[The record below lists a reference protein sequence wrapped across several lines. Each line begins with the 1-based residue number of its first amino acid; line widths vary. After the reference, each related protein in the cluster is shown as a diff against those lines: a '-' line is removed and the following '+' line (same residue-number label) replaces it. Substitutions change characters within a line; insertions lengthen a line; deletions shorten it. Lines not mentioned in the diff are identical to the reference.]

1 VDALSFDRAACL
13 TSSAVAA
20 ILDDLQATQETP
32 HAAAATGGARGWSVV
47 VIVTPAAPG
56 DGLDHLTQCDRDC
69 LALLAQCSLPVP
81 VVRVRKLLEQRGIG
95 VWGEATVKRS
105 LSRLRRLK
113 LVSNSRSGQR
123 GYFLPE
129 SSPIVRKAAG

>member
-1 VDALSFDRAACL
+1 VDAHHFDRAACL
-13 TSSAVAA
+13 ASSLVGG
-20 ILDDLQATQETP
+20 ILDDLHATHEPP
-32 HAAAATGGARGWSVV
+32 HAAAAAGSAHGWSVV
-47 VIVTPAAPG
+47 VIVTPGAAG

-105 LSRLRRLK
+105 LARLRRLK
-113 LVSNSRSGQR
+113 LVSNSRRGQR

-129 SSPIVRKAAG
+129 SSPIVRKSAG

>member
-1 VDALSFDRAACL
+1 MDATPFDRAASL
-13 TSSAVAA
+13 ASAYAVQAVE
-20 ILDDLQATQETP
+20 DLHASKDSP
-32 HAAAATGGARGWSVV
+32 HAAAGTATAHGWNVV

-105 LSRLRRLK
+105 LARLRRLK
-113 LVSNSRSGQR
+113 LVSNSRRGQR

-129 SSPIVRKAAG
+129 SSPIVRKAG